1 MEANEENFILVKIH
15 IELNSG
21 FHKEL
26 EFSKRESEISLE
38 NWNIENI
45 DLTPLSS
52 CKKLVTLNLIGNSI
66 EYIDL
71 TPLSSCKKLQR
82 IWLKDNELE
91 KIDLEPLS
99 TCHDLRELSITG
111 NLLREI
117 DLNPLQGCANLEL
130 LGLGDNRFKNINL
143 ESLTDCKNLDTL
155 YLYRNRFKTI
165 DLSPLGS
172 LAKFKEL
179 YLYWNELQ
187 EIDLSPLRSCLD
199 LEILQLQSN
208 RLQSIDLTPLNHCTS
223 LEELNLSRNMLTRID
238 LEPLSGCTQLE
249 KLGLSDNQLQDL
261 DLTPLVMC
269 KGLSVVYLEGNRFR
283 KLDLTPLGLSSGLT
297 SSSFETNFKVSS
309 SVQWLETLYSETNC
323 WGIPDEITVSL
334 QYDAPVFCRDLR
346 VITQILDSITE
357 SEPEWKTT
365 HLLHNMLSL
374 LDMGWLGMLDVDA
387 GPLITELLR
396 IQSEYGQE
404 AVLKRILAQVS
415 TQIDSDRTTIGLDEQ
430 QMAEVPELADKYDK
444 VIDLRKGEL
453 EQVVVMKTDSGLD
466 LRPLWLTAYGSL
478 VLNTL
483 GLGTRC
489 GHDDAEIIQQAL
501 SDMGFGLQIAQSD
514 RNQNVIGMSKP
525 LREYIWNLAN
535 YKSELRR
542 LDS

>member
-1 MEANEENFILVKIH
+1 MVKIH